1 MSGPVRATDVWR
13 DPTHPE
19 AGPPPGPPP
28 ELAVTPSRTA
38 DVGGMPVR
46 RALPQRGRRTV
57 GAWCFADHMGPHD
70 VGPDASVDIGPH
82 PHCGLHTVTWLTEG
96 RLLHRDSLGSE
107 QPIRPGQLNLM
118 TAGRG
123 VSHSEE
129 SLDWSG
135 RLRGIQLWVAQPEAT
150 RHGPAAFEHHDTLPQ
165 VELDGATATVLVGAF
180 GGVRSPARA
189 DTELVGVDLVLRG
202 PTTHALDPS
211 FEHALVVIEG
221 AVQVG
226 GQDPVGPGHLVYLAP
241 GHDELSLAPVGPT
254 RLLVLGGVPFESPI
268 LMWWNF
274 VARTR
279 EEVDEATREWN
290 AGSDR
295 FGDPDSPLPRIPAPA
310 TPW

>member
-1 MSGPVRATDVWR
+1 
-13 DPTHPE
+13 
-19 AGPPPGPPP
+19 
-28 ELAVTPSRTA
+28 
-38 DVGGMPVR
+38 
-46 RALPQRGRRTV
+46 
-57 GAWCFADHMGPHD
+57 
-70 VGPDASVDIGPH
+70 
-82 PHCGLHTVTWLTEG
+82 
-96 RLLHRDSLGSE
+96 
-107 QPIRPGQLNLM
+107 
-118 TAGRG
+118 
-123 VSHSEE
+123 
-129 SLDWSG
+129 
-135 RLRGIQLWVAQPEAT
+135 
-150 RHGPAAFEHHDTLPQ
+150 
-165 VELDGATATVLVGAF
+165 
-180 GGVRSPARA
+180 
-189 DTELVGVDLVLRG
+189 TELVGVDLVLRG

-241 GHDELSLAPVGPT
+241 GHDELPLAPVGPT

>member
-1 MSGPVRATDVWR
+1 MTLVIAPREHDLGNLV
-13 DPTHPE
+13 
-19 AGPPPGPPP
+19 
-28 ELAVTPSRTA
+28 
-38 DVGGMPVR
+38 VR
-46 RALPQRGRRTV
+46 RAVPTLQARSV
-57 GAWCFADHMGPHD
+57 GPFVFVDHMGPAVFEPGVGID
-70 VGPDASVDIGPH
+70 VRPH
-82 PHCGLHTVTWLTEG
+82 PHIGLATVTYLFEG
-96 RLLHRDSLGSE
+96 EILHRDSLGSE

-135 RLRGIQLWVAQPEAT
+135 RLQGIQLWVAQPEAT

-241 GHDELSLAPVGPT
+241 GHDELPLAPVGPT